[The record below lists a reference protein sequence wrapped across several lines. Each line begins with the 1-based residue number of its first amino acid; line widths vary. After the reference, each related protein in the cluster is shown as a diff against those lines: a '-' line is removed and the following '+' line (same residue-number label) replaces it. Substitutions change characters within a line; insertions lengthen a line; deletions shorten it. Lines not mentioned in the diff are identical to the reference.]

1 MNYLKNLFLI
11 LSFMLCISN
20 VKALSSEIKQSSS
33 IIKKELKIALILWRG
48 VTKAEVSFKNTLKI
62 LGYKVKYTMYNA
74 QNQRYKFPD
83 VLRRI
88 NFSKYDYIYT
98 FGTTASQL
106 TKRLLDN
113 KVPQIFNIVSAPVMA
128 NVVDSMNGSSEN
140 IAGVSNQVPLE
151 LQIKTALSV
160 IKFKRLALF
169 FNPREQNSM
178 IIRSKLIHLGE
189 KYNFEVISLR
199 SPIKEMLKE
208 NVKKLTTKSVAVDAV
223 YLPADSFIVSN
234 AKFIGEELR
243 KAKIKSIG
251 AIQEYVEQGALMG
264 TVTDYTKLGE
274 MAASI
279 IHQHKNGTKL
289 EDIPVKFQ
297 KNPFIV
303 LNKTTCDILEIE
315 LDQRILDQ
323 AIIIK

>member
-1 MNYLKNLFLI
+1 MKSLLLL
-11 LSFMLCISN
+11 LSFIFFISN
-20 VKALSSEIKQSSS
+20 VEVLSNEQKNLSSSTIN
-33 IIKKELKIALILWRG
+33 KELKIALILWRG
-48 VTKAEVSFKNTLKI
+48 ETKAEVSFKKTLKD
-62 LGYKVKYTMYNA
+62 LGYKVKYTIYNA
-74 QNQRYKFPD
+74 QNQRFKFPD
-83 VLRRI
+83 VLRAI
-88 NFSKYDYIYT
+88 DFSKYDYIYT

-106 TKRLLDN
+106 SKRLLDN
-113 KVPQIFNIVSAPVMA
+113 KVPQIFNIVSSPVMA
-128 NVVDSMNGSSEN
+128 NVVESMSNNGGN

-160 IKFKRLALF
+160 FKFKRLALF

-178 IIRSKLIHLGE
+178 IIRSKLIHLGQ
-189 KYNFEVISLR
+189 KYNFEVLSLR
-199 SPIKEMLKE
+199 SPIKDMLTE
-208 NVKKLTTKSVAVDAV
+208 NLNKLTSGTVSVDAV

-234 AKFIGEELR
+234 ARLIGEELR

-279 IHQHKNGTKL
+279 VHQHKNGTNL
-289 EDIPVKFQ
+289 ENIPVQ
-297 KNPFIV
+297 IQENPFIV
-303 LNKTTCDILEIE
+303 LNKITCDVLEIE
-315 LDQRILDQ
+315 LDQSILDQ

>member
-1 MNYLKNLFLI
+1 MSYYRNLLFTFLI
-11 LSFMLCISN
+11 TVFTFNLHAATNTEKTLLSN
-20 VKALSSEIKQSSS
+20 N
-33 IIKKELKIALILWRG
+33 KELNIALILWRG
-48 VTKAEVSFKNTLKI
+48 ETKAEISFKKTLKN
-62 LGYKVKYTMYNA
+62 LGYKVKYTIYDA
-74 QNQRYKFPD
+74 QNQRFKFPD

-88 NFSKYDYIYT
+88 DFSEYDYIYT

-113 KVPQIFNIVSAPVMA
+113 KVPQIFNIVSSPVMA
-128 NVVDSMNGSSEN
+128 NVVDSMTGSSEN

-189 KYNFEVISLR
+189 KYNFEVVSLR
-199 SPIKEMLKE
+199 SPIKEMLID
-208 NVKKLTTKSVAVDAV
+208 NVKKLTTKTVVVDAV

-234 AKFIGEELR
+234 AKYIGEELR
-243 KAKIKSIG
+243 RAKIKSIG

-264 TVTDYTKLGE
+264 TVTDYTKLGS
-274 MAASI
+274 MSASI
-279 IHQHKNGTKL
+279 VHQHENGTKL
-289 EDIPVKFQ
+289 GNIPVQIQ

-303 LNKTTCDILEIE
+303 LNKTTCDL
-315 LDQRILDQ
+315 LDIDIDSIILDQ
-323 AIIIK
+323 AIILK

>member
-1 MNYLKNLFLI
+1 MKYYNKLLFILLI
-11 LSFMLCISN
+11 SIFTLNIQAQPTTIKASEVSN
-20 VKALSSEIKQSSS
+20 
-33 IIKKELKIALILWRG
+33 KELNIALILWRG
-48 VTKAEVSFKNTLKI
+48 ETKAEVSFKKTLKD
-62 LGYKVKYTMYNA
+62 LGYKVKYTIYNA
-74 QNQRYKFPD
+74 QNQRFKFPD

-88 NFSKYDYIYT
+88 DFSKYDYIYT

-106 TKRLLDN
+106 SKRLLDN
-113 KVPQIFNIVSAPVMA
+113 KVPQIFNIVSSPVMA
-128 NVVDSMNGSSEN
+128 NVVNSMENSGGN

-160 IKFKRLALF
+160 FKFKRLALF

-178 IIRSKLIHLGE
+178 IIRSKLIHLGQ
-189 KYNFEVISLR
+189 KYNFEVVSLR
-199 SPIKEMLKE
+199 SPIKDML
-208 NVKKLTTKSVAVDAV
+208 NDNLNKLTSGSIKVDAV

-234 AKFIGEELR
+234 ARLIGEELR

-264 TVTDYTKLGE
+264 TVTDYIKLGS
-274 MAASI
+274 MAAFI
-279 IHQHKNGTKL
+279 VHQHKSGTNL
-289 EDIPVKFQ
+289 ESIPVQ
-297 KNPFIV
+297 IQENPFIV

-315 LDQRILDQ
+315 LDQSILDQ